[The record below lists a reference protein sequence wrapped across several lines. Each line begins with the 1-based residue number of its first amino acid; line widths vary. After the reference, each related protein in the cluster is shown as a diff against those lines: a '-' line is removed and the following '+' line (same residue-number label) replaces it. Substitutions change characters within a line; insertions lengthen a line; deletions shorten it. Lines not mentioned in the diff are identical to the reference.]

1 MKNRYLIPSVVLA
14 FALSASSV
22 AAQQKVKLGDNA
34 ALRYWSAFAEMKDVP
49 ITDEQAKGLDAI
61 LDGKTPYDDAKYK
74 ELVEKNKAALDTMAR
89 GTAISECDWGLDYAL
104 GPDAPIDYVPK
115 ATALARLN
123 VLYVFHLQAVGDRD
137 ASVKAVVAGLRFSRD
152 IANGGPLLP
161 TLLAKDSLV
170 KHFRVVSILTLGGS
184 ITASQRLDLQKAL
197 DQLGVSPLDWKSAI
211 RREMEVFSQL
221 AWPASAPLDRIIR
234 AYVDAL
240 ADSSKLP
247 RLQQLITSVPQPF
260 QGIIVNPKRVL
271 DEEQDLNN
279 KISAARSILR

>member
-1 MKNRYLIPSVVLA
+1 MKNGYLIPSVVLVLV
-14 FALSASSV
+14 LSATSV
-22 AAQQKVKLGDNA
+22 AAPQKVKLGDNA

-61 LDGKTPYDDAKYK
+61 LEGKTPYDDSKYK
-74 ELVEKNKAALDTMAR
+74 ELVEKNKTALDTMAR
-89 GTAISECDWGLDYAL
+89 GTLIPDCDWGVDYAL

-123 VLYVFHLQAVGDRD
+123 VLYVFHLQAVGNRD
-137 ASVKAVVAGLRFSRD
+137 ASVRALTAGLRFSRD
-152 IANGGPLLP
+152 IANGGSLLP

-170 KHFRVVSILTLGGS
+170 KHFRVVSILSFGGS
-184 ITASQRLDLQKAL
+184 MTASQRLSFQNAL
-197 DQLGVSPLDWKSAI
+197 DKLGMSPLDWQSAI

-221 AWPASAPLDRIIR
+221 GWPASAPLDRIIQ

-240 ADSSKLP
+240 GDSSKLP
-247 RLQQLITSVPQPF
+247 KLQQMIGSLPQPL

-279 KISAARSILR
+279 KITAARSVLR